1 MKKVHPALF
10 LTTSDIMS
18 NLSAGW
24 FGAALIVPV
33 FSGGPTSFNLLALIS
48 DLTSGM
54 VCFVVA
60 YKLRKRGGKK

>member
-1 MKKVHPALF
+1 MRVDSTF
-10 LTTSDIMS
+10 LLTLANVFD

-54 VCFVVA
+54 VCFVIA
-60 YKLRKRGGKK
+60 YKLRKREGKK